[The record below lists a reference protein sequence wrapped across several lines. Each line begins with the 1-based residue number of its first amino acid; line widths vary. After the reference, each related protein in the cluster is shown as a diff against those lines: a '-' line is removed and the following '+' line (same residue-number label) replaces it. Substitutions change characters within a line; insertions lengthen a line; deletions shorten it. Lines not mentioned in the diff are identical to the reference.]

1 MTEKTVAMWS
11 VKALRGSAFFWF
23 AVATTGQLAFVLY
36 IAGFYGRAAARGDF
50 ERWNQVLV
58 GGYVPGGLAGN
69 LVLAMHLLLAAVI
82 TLGGPLQLVPAI
94 RRRWPRVHR
103 WNGRAYM
110 LTALLISLG
119 GLYMVWTRGT
129 AGGPSLRIGIS
140 LNGLLII
147 GAATVARRF
156 ARQRRFAEHRRWA
169 LRTFVLASGG
179 GFFPVRAVFL
189 ILPHLGPVG
198 IGPGFC
204 GPLVR
209 AWAFGCY
216 LVPLALLELYLA
228 AERRGPLSRFAAA
241 AGLGLLTLAAGVGIF
256 GAVMAMWLPRLLG

>member
-147 GAATVARRF
+147 GAATVAWRF

-169 LRTFVLASGG
+169 LRTFVLASGVW
-179 GFFPVRAVFL
+179 FFRVGLMFW
-189 ILPHLGPVG
+189 ILANRGPVG
-198 IGPGFC
+198 IGPDFD
-204 GPLVR
+204 GPFVR

>member
-11 VKALRGSAFFWF
+11 VKALRGSVLFCF

-36 IAGFYGRAAARGDF
+36 IAGFYGRAAVQGDF
-50 ERWNQVLV
+50 ARWNQVLV

-94 RRRWPRVHR
+94 RRRWPRFHR
-103 WNGRAYM
+103 WNGRTYM

-129 AGGPSLRIGIS
+129 AGGPLLRIGIS
-140 LNGLLII
+140 LNGLLIL
-147 GAATVARRF
+147 GAGAVAWRL

-169 LRTFVLASGG
+169 LRAFVLASGVW
-179 GFFPVRAVFL
+179 FFRVGLMFW
-189 ILPHLGPVG
+189 ILANRGPVG
-198 IGPGFC
+198 IGPDFD
-204 GPLVR
+204 GPFVR

-216 LVPLALLELYLA
+216 LAPLALLETYLA
-228 AERRGPLSRFAAA
+228 AERRGPLSRFAVAT
-241 AGLGLLTLAAGVGIF
+241 GLGLLALAAGVGIF
-256 GAVMAMWLPRLLG
+256 GAVMALWLPRLIG